1 MHHCWSLL
9 AVDLSMSPEKLFL
22 GLQLKHCE
30 DPVVI
35 DDGDGPLDQ
44 VQEPLPAEPQ
54 SHLAKSQ
61 EAQLVALPQGP
72 GLSSRLPGQLSGDP
86 GRESGGGGVWG
97 GLHTP
102 PCALVVALDLSSS
115 LLFPEEP

>member
-1 MHHCWSLL
+1 
-9 AVDLSMSPEKLFL
+9 MSPEKLSL

-44 VQEPLPAEPQ
+44 EQERLPAEAQ

-61 EAQLVALPQGP
+61 EAQPVALPQGP
-72 GLSSRLPGQLSGDP
+72 GLPSRLPGQLSGDP
-86 GRESGGGGVWG
+86 GRESGGGGG
-97 GLHTP
+97 RAGLCTP
-102 PCALVVALDLSSS
+102 PCALEVALDLSSS
-115 LLFPEEP
+115 LLSPEKP